1 MFLLRFG
8 RSGEG
13 GKGGEEAKI
22 EREERSASG
31 GGVDWPQTEEQVTGR
46 PEQNF
51 CFSI

>member
-31 GGVDWPQTEEQVTGR
+31 GGVDWPQTEEQVSEKAG
-46 PEQNF
+46 ENLL
-51 CFSI
+51 FSI